1 MCTKENLLR
10 ALDGI
15 SSDYVEIMTQ
25 LSELRKAVNQI
36 DTKELER
43 DIRKMRPYLKENGK
57 IVLKYKK
64 KPLTLS
70 WFDWK
75 DLEIIATLPNPLTRV
90 LEFMGIRFDDTR
102 DRGGLLRIFGTEDE
116 LYEIVGFCQ
125 TLFPGMIGGKY
136 STGTLISDG
145 RPFYATRTHQ
155 V

>member
-1 MCTKENLLR
+1 M
-10 ALDGI
+10 
-15 SSDYVEIMTQ
+15 Q

>member
-15 SSDYVEIMTQ
+15 SSDYVETMLK

-36 DTKELER
+36 DSKELES
-43 DIRKMRPYLKENGK
+43 DIRRMRPYLKENGN
-57 IVLKYKK
+57 IVLTYKN
-64 KPLTLS
+64 KPLILT

-75 DLEIIATLPNPLTRV
+75 DLEILTQLPNPLTRV
-90 LEFMGIRFDDTR
+90 LDFMDIRFDDTR

-116 LYEIVGFCQ
+116 LYEVVVFCQ

-145 RPFYATRTHQ
+145 RPFCPTRTHK

>member
-64 KPLTLS
+64 KPLTLT

-136 STGTLISDG
+136 SNGTLISDG

>member
-15 SSDYVEIMTQ
+15 SSDYVEIMMQ

-64 KPLTLS
+64 KPLTLT

-136 STGTLISDG
+136 SNGTLISDG

>member
-15 SSDYVEIMTQ
+15 SSDYVEIMMQ